1 MSRRHENAVRFI
13 DRQLNEYAEAKNPYL
28 KVAHHSAAAQL
39 IELAYKQDDIS
50 DAEHFDY
57 YRRLSLIAEQ
67 AKGAA

>member
-1 MSRRHENAVRFI
+1 MSRRNENAIRFI
-13 DRQLNEYAEAKNPYL
+13 DRQLVGYAEATNPYL

-39 IELAYKQDDIS
+39 IELAYKQGDIS

-57 YRRLSLIAEQ
+57 YRRLNLLAEQ